1 MDEKPEVSAVAEE
14 SAEAQT
20 EEQTETQT
28 NAPKELKMVLH
39 VKDGRANA
47 AVWRSGADPHL
58 ETFPETSNLE
68 DLLPKLPGIIERA
81 NSRWAES
88 PMRPSYTPP
97 KAPKKTPAK
106 KAPAKKAP
114 AKSKTTAT
122 KAGATKA
129 GNTQQAPKPSS
140 TQPANPQPEPTQT
153 SMPRLF

>member
-1 MDEKPEVSAVAEE
+1 
-14 SAEAQT
+14 
-20 EEQTETQT
+20 
-28 NAPKELKMVLH
+28 MVLH

-68 DLLPKLPGIIERA
+68 DLLPKLPGMIERA
-81 NSRWAES
+81 NARWAES

-106 KAPAKKAP
+106 KTP

-122 KAGATKA
+122 KASTTKASTTKAGATKA
-129 GNTQQAPKPSS
+129 GATQQAPKPAKPSS
-140 TQPANPQPEPTQT
+140 TQTANPQPEPTQT